1 MIDLNDI
8 NWNNPGVKQSRVDN
22 GALGEALAMVINSK
36 VVSVL
41 CIDKDFSDILCSA
54 ISFEEIDYN
63 DNFFYVKVITLNE
76 EYLFKCDEMT
86 QAILLSNCELRP
98 ILETHRHKEMVTV
111 GWSYLNEEFVIPG
124 EIE

>member
-8 NWNNPGVKQSRVDN
+8 NWNNPGVKQSKIDS
-22 GALGEALAMVINSK
+22 GTLGEALTLIIDSK

-41 CIDKDFSDILCSA
+41 CIDKYFSDILCSA
-54 ISFEEIDYN
+54 IDFQEIESDSN
-63 DNFFYVKVITLNE
+63 EFYVNVITSDN

-98 ILETHRHKEMVTV
+98 ILETHRHKEMVAV

>member
-1 MIDLNDI
+1 MINLNDI
-8 NWNNPGVKQSRVDN
+8 NWNNPGVKQSRMDS
-22 GALGEALAMVINSK
+22 GTLGEALAMIINSK

-54 ISFEEIDYN
+54 TSFEEIDYN
-63 DNFFYVKVITLNE
+63 DNSFYVKVITLNE

-86 QAILLSNCELRP
+86 QAILLSNCDLKP
-98 ILETHRHKEMVTV
+98 ILEIHKYKEMVSV

-124 EIE
+124 EME

>member
-8 NWNNPGVKQSRVDN
+8 NWNMPGVKQSRLDN
-22 GALGEALAMVINSK
+22 GILGEALTLIIDSK

-54 ISFEEIDYN
+54 TGFEEVNYN
-63 DNFFYVKVITLNE
+63 DNFFYVKVITSSE
-76 EYLFKCDEMT
+76 EHLFKCDEMT
-86 QAILLSNCELRP
+86 QAILLSNCDLKP
-98 ILETHRHKEMVTV
+98 ILERHKYKEMVST

-124 EIE
+124 EME

>member
-8 NWNNPGVKQSRVDN
+8 NWNNPGVKQSKIDI
-22 GALGEALAMVINSK
+22 GITGEALTLIIDSK

-41 CIDKDFSDILCSA
+41 CIDKSFSDILCSA
-54 ISFEEIDYN
+54 IDFQEVESDSNE
-63 DNFFYVKVITLNE
+63 FYVNVITSDN

-98 ILETHRHKEMVTV
+98 ILETHRHKEMVAV

-124 EIE
+124 EME